1 MPSRILVVFG
11 TRPEAIKLFPVVNEL
26 RKQSECTVRVCVTGQ
41 HRDLLDQVLDI
52 SGIIPDIDLD
62 IMQHNQPL
70 DELVARML
78 VALGHTMD
86 REKPDQIIVQ
96 GDTAT
101 AMTAALA
108 GYHRKIPVSHVEAGL
123 RSGNIYE
130 PWPEEVAR
138 KLISIIAFNHF
149 APTQRAADALL
160 AERTPADRIFITGN
174 TVVEALLATVD
185 KIMTEPQRVANLTP
199 LIDRFANKRIILV
212 TSHRRENLG
221 AGMLQIADAIRT
233 LADRGDVAIIF
244 PIHPNP
250 NVHEAFKTRLANH
263 PAIALIE
270 PQDYLHFVHLLS
282 VAYLVL
288 TDSGGVQEEAPSLGK
303 PVLVLR
309 NVTERPEGIDA
320 GTARLVGTD
329 KNAIVDHANNLLDN
343 AESYLAMSKAHNPYG
358 DGLASKRIAKVLINE
373 I

>member
-26 RKQSECTVRVCVTGQ
+26 RKQSKCAVRVCVTGQ
-41 HRDLLDQVLDI
+41 HRDLLDQVLNI
-52 SGIIPDIDLD
+52 SGIVPDIDLN
-62 IMQHNQPL
+62 IMQHKQTL

-78 VALGHTMD
+78 IGLGNVMD

-108 GYHRKIPVSHVEAGL
+108 GYHRKISVSHVEAGL

-138 KLISIIAFNHF
+138 RLISTIALNHF
-149 APTQRAADALL
+149 APTQRAADTLL
-160 AERTPADRIFITGN
+160 AEGTPADRVFMTGN
-174 TVVEALLATVD
+174 TVVEALLATVQ
-185 KIMTEPQRVANLTP
+185 KIGAEPKRVADLAP
-199 LIDRFANKRIILV
+199 LVERFADRRIILV
-212 TSHRRENLG
+212 TSHRRENFG
-221 AGMLQIADAIRT
+221 AGLLQIAEAIRI

-250 NVHEAFKTRLANH
+250 DVQIAFKTKLANH

-270 PQDYLHFVHLLS
+270 PQDYPHFVYLLNI
-282 VAYLVL
+282 AYLVL

-303 PVLVLR
+303 PVLVMR

-329 KNAIVDHANNLLDN
+329 QNIIVDHANNLLDD
-343 AESYLAMSKAHNPYG
+343 AKAYLAMSKAHNPYG
-358 DGLASKRIAKVLINE
+358 DGHASERIAKVLLNE